1 MNTREIEKIINSKR
15 AEAIREAKKNRLA
28 FRIISAILLAVC
40 VGMIGFGI
48 DFLVHADKITG
59 GILLGLGVALL
70 GTVITI
76 KVFTERKMALLL
88 EGLAKIGTEEITAE
102 DIKEAEEEEIEDAIF
117 ASTIDTADGVDTDV
131 DGNASETE

>member
-15 AEAIREAKKNRLA
+15 EEAIREAKKNRLA

-48 DFLVHADKITG
+48 DFVVHADKITG
-59 GILLGLGVALL
+59 GILLGLGVVLL
-70 GTVITI
+70 GTIITI

-88 EGLAKIGTEEITAE
+88 EGLAKIGTEEITAD
-102 DIKEAEEEEIEDAIF
+102 DIREAEEEEIEDAIF
-117 ASTIDTADGVDTDV
+117 ASTIGTTDDV
-131 DGNASETE
+131 DEDVDINENEAE

>member
-131 DGNASETE
+131 DGNASEAE